1 MHDRH
6 LRVLFVYPQISIYV
20 YCQGYET
27 DIYLYKK
34 IKNKNVIMY
43 DNNEYEDQTNEGWI
57 ALGICAIIG
66 ICIMVVLWE
75 PDVEAIG
82 S

>member
-1 MHDRH
+1 
-6 LRVLFVYPQISIYV
+6 
-20 YCQGYET
+20 
-27 DIYLYKK
+27 
-34 IKNKNVIMY
+34 MY

-82 S
+82 SWVYAHFFSA